1 MTEHPVEQLRYVADD
16 ELGIYC
22 EALLI
27 RCGKKVYYVMHR
39 GRGNYNGE
47 RPVFVHEKIVFSEKE
62 SLLNDFPGLYTSG
75 WKETNARCDYDVPL
89 AEFQAARKRGLQGRL
104 ERML

>member
-1 MTEHPVEQLRYVADD
+1 MVYDKLYALMRSHYQYSIEHDFKEKRDNEHLVQHIALGYLR
-16 ELGIYC
+16 
-22 EALLI
+22 
-27 RCGKKVYYVMHR
+27 K
-39 GRGNYNGE
+39 
-47 RPVFVHEKIVFSEKE
+47 HESISEKE